1 MAIRILIPSRTG
13 AESAVVSAIK
23 EKLYR
28 TALSD
33 IVIETT
39 NEEKLLNERSQT
51 INEVI
56 LHENVNPQSGVNVV
70 FDDCKIDVVFD
81 KEIKQTE
88 LINRNGT
95 VKEYIYSKDYVIT
108 LKGTIRKEGV
118 QGFPYEDL
126 WFLQQILAINKK
138 MYVSSKFLNGIYDI
152 TQVVV
157 KKADFLQSGMNY
169 FNVMPYSI
177 TLWSDTNYDFLV
189 ED

>member
-1 MAIRILIPSRTG
+1 MAIKILIPSRTG
-13 AESAVVSAIK
+13 IESAMVSAIK
-23 EKLYR
+23 GKLYQ

-39 NEEKLLNERSQT
+39 NEEKLLNVGSNV
-51 INEVI
+51 INEVV
-56 LHENVNPQSGVNVV
+56 LHENVNPQSGISVV
-70 FDDCKIDVVFD
+70 FDDCKIDVVRD

-126 WFLQQILAINKK
+126 WFLQQILEINKK
-138 MYVSSKFLNGIYDI
+138 MNISSKFLNGIYDI

-157 KKADFLQSGMNY
+157 KKADFMQSGMSY

-177 TLWSDTNYDFLV
+177 ILWSDMDYDFLV

>member
-13 AESAVVSAIK
+13 VESAVVSAIK

-70 FDDCKIDVVFD
+70 FDDCKIDVVLD
-81 KEIKQTE
+81 KKIETTE
-88 LINRNGT
+88 L
-95 VKEYIYSKDYVIT
+95 V
-108 LKGTIRKEGV
+108 
-118 QGFPYEDL
+118 F
-126 WFLQQILAINKK
+126 
-138 MYVSSKFLNGIYDI
+138 
-152 TQVVV
+152 
-157 KKADFLQSGMNY
+157 
-169 FNVMPYSI
+169 
-177 TLWSDTNYDFLV
+177 
-189 ED
+189 

>member
-1 MAIRILIPSRTG
+1 MIPSRTG
-13 AESAVVSAIK
+13 VESAMVSAIK

-28 TALSD
+28 IALSD

-39 NEEKLLNERSQT
+39 NEEKLLNVGSNV
-51 INEVI
+51 INEVV

-70 FDDCKIDVVFD
+70 FDDCKIDVVLN

-88 LINRNGT
+88 LVNRNGT

-108 LKGTIRKEGV
+108 LKGTIRKDLSGS
-118 QGFPYEDL
+118 FPYDDL
-126 WFLQQILAINKK
+126 WYLQQILTLNKK
-138 MYVSSKFLNGIYDI
+138 LYVSSRFLNGIYDI

-157 KKADFLQSGMNY
+157 EKVDFMQNSMNY

-177 TLWSDTNYDFLV
+177 TLWSDMDYDFLV